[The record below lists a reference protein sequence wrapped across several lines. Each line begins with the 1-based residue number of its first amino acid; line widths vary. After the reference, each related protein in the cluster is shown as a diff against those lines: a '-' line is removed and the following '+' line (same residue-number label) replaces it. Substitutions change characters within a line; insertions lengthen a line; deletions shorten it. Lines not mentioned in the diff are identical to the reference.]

1 MKPGAEMLDSDH
13 AGDALCVQEVPDR
26 TDFEPPDYPRAA

>member
-13 AGDALCVQEVPDR
+13 AGDALASNEVPDR
-26 TDFEPPDYPRAA
+26 IDFEPPDYPRAA